1 MRFNKTKQDNSQY
14 KWNYKVPK
22 INQGKQTLNDMSLIV
37 GFYDNY
43 LVTKTGSLVGHLIV
57 SGINLDLLNDI
68 EQEDVFNDYNA
79 FLMSTIGNGIKEEHQ
94 YSDTTIPVN
103 MTNYIVNQKKK
114 YIEEMELENTNN
126 FKKELIASYIDHW
139 TKVQQ
144 KKAMTTKKHILTV
157 KVKLHDKTEESLLQ
171 AVQDLTEKLNQT
183 KKDLEDSLSDF
194 DIQAQILPVQEIEMI
209 LKNLI
214 NFKGKG

>member
-1 MRFNKTKQDNSQY
+1 MKFNKKKQNNSKY
-14 KWNYKVPK
+14 TWDYKVPK

-103 MTNYIVNQKKK
+103 MTDYIVNQKKK
-114 YIEEMELENTNN
+114 YIEEMESENTNN
-126 FKKELIASYIDHW
+126 FKKELQITLYL
-139 TKVQQ
+139 Q
-144 KKAMTTKKHILTV
+144 KAW
-157 KVKLHDKTEESLLQ
+157 
-171 AVQDLTEKLNQT
+171 LN
-183 KKDLEDSLSDF
+183 L
-194 DIQAQILPVQEIEMI
+194 
-209 LKNLI
+209 
-214 NFKGKG
+214 